1 MPNLKLLAGVRFDA
15 SNSVAKD
22 RPGGSVINEQSDSK
36 FSPRAG
42 IVYQPSQSTSLYF
55 NWSNYFNPVYSSRSQ
70 TGELFK
76 PQTSEQFEVGIKQ
89 DFLNSRLSATLAFYQ
104 ITRQNL
110 LVTDPDN
117 PFFSIQTGEQ
127 KSRGIELDITGQILP
142 GWNVIATY
150 AYTDAI
156 VSKDRRPAY
165 VNNQLEG
172 VPYNSASL
180 WTTYELQ
187 SSNLKGLGFGLGL
200 VYSGD
205 FQASLPNTFKV
216 PSYLRTDAALF
227 YRRNNFRVNLNF
239 NNLFNTQYFY
249 SQIGALSP
257 APPFTVVG
265 SVSVEF

>member
-1 MPNLKLLAGVRFDA
+1 MVGKASRNIFDLLKDA
-15 SNSVAKD
+15 
-22 RPGGSVINEQSDSK
+22 PGGNLINEQVDNK

-42 IVYQPSQSTSLYF
+42 IVYQPSKSTSLYF
-55 NWSNYFNPVYSSRSQ
+55 NWSNYFNPVYSSTSQ

-89 DFLNSRLSATLAFYQ
+89 EFLNSRLSTTLAFYQ

-110 LVTDPDN
+110 LTPDPTN
-117 PFFSIQTGEQ
+117 PLYSIQTGEQ
-127 KSRGIELDITGQILP
+127 KSRGIELDVTGQILP
-142 GWNVIATY
+142 GWKVIATY
-150 AYTDAI
+150 TYTDTF
-156 VSKDRRPAY
+156 VSKDSRIP
-165 VNNQLEG
+165 VGDQLIT

-205 FQASLPNTFKV
+205 YQVSLPNTFTA

-227 YRRNNFRVNLNF
+227 YRRNKFRIGLNF
-239 NNLFNTQYFY
+239 NNVFNTQYY
-249 SQIGALSP
+249 YYQIGALSP
-257 APPFTVVG
+257 APPFSVLG